1 MATKME
7 TLKAS
12 LIKNINKGGAW
23 LLHYQIIFDGVVRL
37 DVTQAW
43 SNPSAGKRALKEVV
57 LKETPRKSIKMAS
70 IKQDENGKHLS
81 FVGEMNY
88 QPLP

>member
-1 MATKME
+1 MAKKME

-12 LIKNINKGGAW
+12 LTKNINKGGAW
-23 LLHYQIIFDGVVRL
+23 LLHYQIVLDGVVRL

-43 SNPSAGKRALKEVV
+43 SNPSVAKRTLKEVV
-57 LKETPRKSIKMAS
+57 LKETTRKSIKMAS

-81 FVGEMNY
+81 FVGEINY
-88 QPLP
+88 KPLP

>member
-12 LIKNINKGGAW
+12 LTKNINKCGAW
-23 LLHYQIIFDGVVRL
+23 LLHYQIVLDGVVRL

-43 SNPSAGKRALKEVV
+43 SNPSVAKRTLKEVV
-57 LKETPRKSIKMAS
+57 LKETTRKSIKMAS

-81 FVGEMNY
+81 FVGEINY
-88 QPLP
+88 KPLP

>member
-1 MATKME
+1 ME

-12 LIKNINKGGAW
+12 LTKNINKGGAW
-23 LLHYQIIFDGVVRL
+23 LLHYQIVLDGVVRL

-43 SNPSAGKRALKEVV
+43 SNPSVAKRTLKEVV
-57 LKETPRKSIKMAS
+57 LKETTRKSIKMAS

-81 FVGEMNY
+81 FVGEINY
-88 QPLP
+88 KPLP